1 MKSFLKMLI
10 MVLILAFFAVSIM
23 PFAMKV
29 LYPLKYSEYIEKY
42 SDLYELDKYFVMGV
56 ISAES
61 RFSEEA
67 VSHKSAKGLMQLQD
81 ETARWCADKFN
92 IAGEVYSPSVN
103 IQIGCAYLR
112 YLLDLFD
119 GNEENALA
127 AYNAGQGRVSSWL
140 EDDKYSSDGKHL
152 HTIPY
157 GETRHYVQ
165 RVKKR
170 EYIYR
175 KLYSK

>member
-1 MKSFLKMLI
+1 MKSFLKITAMTL
-10 MVLILAFFAVSIM
+10 LLALLAVAVM
-23 PFAMKV
+23 PFAMEA
-29 LYPLKYSEYIEKY
+29 LYPLKYREYIEKY
-42 SDLYELDKYFVMGV
+42 SALYDLDEYFVMGV

-81 ETARWCADKFN
+81 ETARWCAEKFG
-92 IAGEVYSPSVN
+92 IEGEIYSPAVN

-119 GNEENALA
+119 ENEVNALA
-127 AYNAGQGRVSSWL
+127 AYNAGQGKVAEWL
-140 EDDKYSSDGKHL
+140 ADPNCTSDGKTL
-152 HTIPY
+152 DAIPY
-157 GETRHYVQ
+157 GETRHYVK

-175 KLYSK
+175 KIYD